1 MNYDDYDKN
10 KKDKG
15 NKQLEIQ
22 SKLDIRIQDLIKLI
36 FDNRMMN
43 SHMK

>member
-10 KKDKG
+10 KRDKG
-15 NKQLEIQ
+15 NKQLEIE
-22 SKLDIRIQDLIKLI
+22 SKLDIRVQDLIKLI